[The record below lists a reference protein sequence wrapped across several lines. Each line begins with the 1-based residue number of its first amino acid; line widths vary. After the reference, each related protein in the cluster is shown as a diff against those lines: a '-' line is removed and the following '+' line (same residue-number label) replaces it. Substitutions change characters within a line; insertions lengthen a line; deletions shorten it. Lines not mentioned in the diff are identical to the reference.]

1 MPYSRTR
8 RQERL
13 SRGRLACLFA
23 AAALALPFVQP
34 TGLLANSDTP
44 RFRGSGAV
52 GDALLVKMRSGTT
65 AGDAAQ
71 ILSRVQGQE
80 IGSVGE
86 NATRVVSV
94 PWMVRGMARK
104 ALLADPRVASVED
117 DAVATAAVVP
127 NDPHWPQ
134 QWNAR
139 RIRATEA
146 WNATRGVAGIT
157 IAIVDT
163 GVDGN
168 HPDLRGRMVRGWDFQ
183 NNDGNPYD
191 DDGHGTAVAT
201 TAAAAGND
209 GVGIAGMCWKCK
221 IMPVKVL
228 NGQGHGTH
236 SNIAAGV
243 VWAVDHGA
251 DVINMSIAGLS
262 QTSVLAEA
270 VAYAIRKG
278 VIVVAA
284 AGNEGSSHRTYPAAF
299 PGVIS
304 VAATNESDRL
314 YSWSNRGRWVTLAA
328 PGCSYS
334 GRPHAR
340 WAWLCGTS
348 LASPIVAGTVAL
360 MRSLAP
366 RLGRVRLTQML
377 TGNTQRVRI
386 SSLSHGRLDA
396 ARAMRSVLAAVPD
409 ADPTATPRP
418 SPTATPRPTST
429 PTPTPRPS
437 PTPTPT
443 TDPTPRQGT
452 HQWRGTLGAA
462 DRWDRQTFYIRG
474 HVHVRITWTGNEK
487 LTVWVVHPNGN
498 LFRKVED
505 DSVYF
510 EMDVMGGQFTFTVQ
524 ATGSDAGSYSATI
537 EYGIAD

>member
-1 MPYSRTR
+1 MPCSRTR

-23 AAALALPFVQP
+23 AAALALPFVQ
-34 TGLLANSDTP
+34 TAGLLANSDTP
-44 RFRGSGAV
+44 SFKGSGSV
-52 GDALLVKMRSGTT
+52 TDALLVTMRSGTS
-65 AGDAAQ
+65 AADAAQ
-71 ILSRVQGQE
+71 ILSRVQGRE

-86 NATRVVSV
+86 QTTRVVSV
-94 PWMVRGMARK
+94 PWMLRGMARK

-127 NDPHWPQ
+127 NDPYWPK

-146 WNATRGVAGIT
+146 WDASRGDAGIT
-157 IAIVDT
+157 IAIIDT

-183 NNDGNPYD
+183 NDDANPYD

-209 GVGIAGMCWKCK
+209 HVGIAGMCWKCK
-221 IMPVKVL
+221 VMPVKVL
-228 NGQGHGTH
+228 NGRGHGTN

-243 VWAVDHGA
+243 VWAVKHGA

-262 QTSVLAEA
+262 QTNVLGDA
-270 VAYAIRKG
+270 VAYAIRQG

-284 AGNEGSSHRTYPAAF
+284 AGNDGSSHRTYPAAY

-314 YSWSNRGRWVTLAA
+314 YSWSNRGSWVTLAA
-328 PGCSYS
+328 PGCAYS

-360 MRSLAP
+360 MKSLAP
-366 RLGRVRLTQML
+366 RLGRLRLTQML
-377 TGNTQRVRI
+377 TGNTQRVRTT
-386 SSLSHGRLDA
+386 SLANGRLDA
-396 ARAMRSVLAAVPD
+396 ARAMRSVLAVVPD
-409 ADPTATPRP
+409 ADPTPTPKP
-418 SPTATPRPTST
+418 SSTATPRPTST
-429 PTPTPRPS
+429 PAPTPTPTPRPS
-437 PTPTPT
+437 
-443 TDPTPRQGT
+443 DPQSSGQYT
-452 HQWRGTLGAA
+452 WRGTLGA
-462 DRWDRQTFYIRG
+462 DDTWDRETFYIRG
-474 HVHVRITWTGNEK
+474 RIHVRVTWSGADKLSMYLVNPDGETVAHKEGSSIDFGQEVHSGN
-487 LTVWVVHPNGN
+487 
-498 LFRKVED
+498 
-505 DSVYF
+505 
-510 EMDVMGGQFTFTVQ
+510 FTFTVNG
-524 ATGSDAGSYSATI
+524 AVAGDVSYQVDI
-537 EYGIAD
+537 EYGIVN